1 MVNRTSQ
8 LTAMPLVTD
17 SLTIPPAGT
26 LNGVGR
32 GAAARQISGAGARA
46 VVPLVYGEDRI
57 GALLLNAIQAAGA
70 PGTVLVQVLWCFA
83 CDSINDLRLNDQPLP
98 TGVTVTHYTGAQTVA
113 DAALV
118 AAFAAQGIGGVK
130 PLTGYAYSV
139 VSMPAALFDGQI
151 GLTARIRG
159 RRCYDPAFDST
170 TGGAGPQR
178 LADPS
183 TWAYTDIPAVC
194 LGDFLAN
201 TVYGCGLPVDWASV
215 RATAAA
221 NRAIVPG
228 SSEQRRLVGVSFLAS
243 SPAAEV
249 AETLRAYAGC
259 FLLPGASGVRLLA
272 DANDA
277 PVASYSHED
286 GQIASL
292 GELELRDMGQAPT
305 AVEVI
310 YTDTSAIPW
319 RDASAT
325 AQLAGAGTTRPW
337 RLSQVRLPGIH
348 RHSQALREATE
359 RLNKLT
365 LNDMAVVAEVFD
377 VGIRH
382 DKGDIVTITHPLGLS
397 ATAMRVNE
405 VSMVG
410 PGRWRL
416 DLVRHSAAAYSD
428 DVVSVAPVVD
438 GSRILPVAP
447 PADVAGLTGSISR
460 GVITWRWTAATERDY
475 AETRLRIGGTDW
487 ASATPLWAGRGN
499 TLVQTVIAPGTYVLR
514 ARHALLDGQ
523 ESGNTAT
530 ASVVVVAADL
540 DPSTPDLNPPP
551 TPTGGSITAGFAKLI
566 VTHDVPTYT
575 QGHGHDKTRVYGV
588 VYTGGALPVFSA
600 ATLLGE
606 FSGEIGQVPAELGK
620 TYRIWL
626 KWVTR
631 DGVESTTPAG
641 GTNGFAATTG
651 KVGNSDLNDL
661 IIDAAKLQDGSVSA
675 DKVAANAI
683 DLTKFASG
691 IEPVA
696 VATGSLPTTK
706 STNTI
711 FLASDGKIYRWNG
724 SAYTAAVLTSDLSGT
739 IADAQI
745 AGISAAKVTG
755 QITATQITDG
765 AISTPKLA
773 AGAVTADN
781 IAADTITAAQIAAG
795 TITGD
800 RLAANTVTA
809 SQIAANTITA
819 GQIAAGAI
827 GADQIAA
834 NAITTGKLLVTGRG
848 PALNDDPS
856 ITDASAWSIEGAGTT
871 IEGPSV
877 APGATGGLYFSNSTG
892 ASDSRVWSRTMPVD
906 PAATYRLSANLY
918 AAPGNDRNMYVVVDL
933 FDESGTRIS
942 GGSTGWGGT
951 FAGYVFGSTPPTG
964 QWSRQGQQFG
974 AGTPRPIPAAAK
986 SIRIGVWFQY
996 TGGGSSSVQQAAQDI
1011 RLERATSAD
1020 LIVDGAIVAGKIA
1033 AGAIAVGSAAIA
1045 DGAIRNALIEDA
1057 AIDNAKIANVSA
1069 AKITAGS
1076 LQVGSYIRSTS
1087 YVPGSSGWTINADGS
1102 AEFGAASIRGQ
1113 LVASQIDTRNLT
1125 IKDGAGNVL
1134 FGAGTNLAASNIT
1147 PAAGWLNSNIT
1158 ITLNADGTVSTSGG
1172 PSASGAVTATG
1183 LGAVKTD
1190 LSNAPAGILNS
1201 NVTLSGLGAGAFA
1214 TLNALT
1220 SANVSTYIASAA
1232 IDYTRIGVLQAQN
1245 LSVVALSNTING
1257 GVTSTGRVEVTSN
1270 RVDVYDDSN
1279 VRRVR
1284 LGLL

>member
-1 MVNRTSQ
+1 MVNRTPQ
-8 LTAMPLVTD
+8 LTAMALVTD

-70 PGTVLVQVLWCFA
+70 PGTVLVQVLWCFS

-98 TGVTVTHYTGAQTVA
+98 GSITVTHYTGAQTVA

-139 VSMPAALFDGQI
+139 LSMPAALFDGQI

-228 SSEQRRLVGVSFLAS
+228 SSEQRRLVGVSFLAA

-310 YTDTSAIPW
+310 YTDTSSIPW

-337 RLSQVRLPGIH
+337 RLSQVRMPGIH

-365 LNDMAVVAEVFD
+365 LNDLAVVAEVFD

-523 ESGNTAT
+523 ESGNAAT
-530 ASVVVVAADL
+530 ASVVVVSADL

-675 DKVAANAI
+675 AKVAANAI

-691 IEPVA
+691 IEPVT
-696 VATGSLPTTK
+696 VVMGSLPTTK

-711 FLASDGKIYRWNG
+711 FLASDGKLYRWNG

-745 AGISAAKVTG
+745 AGLAASKVTGTLTDAQLDGISAAKVTG

-773 AGAVTADN
+773 AGAVTAAN
-781 IAADTITAAQIAAG
+781 IAADTITAAQIAAGAITSTELAAGAVVAGKIAAGTIQAADIAAG

-834 NAITTGKLLVTGRG
+834 GAITTGKLLVTGRG
-848 PALNDDPS
+848 AALNDDPS
-856 ITDASAWSIEGAGTT
+856 VQDASAWPVGTFSIVTVSDGIAGPT
-871 IEGPSV
+871 V
-877 APGATGGLYFSNSTG
+877 MRATGGAHVFSRAVAIDPAKKYRVRCRVRRSSDAPGTFYLRFYQTDAAGTELAFSVGIEAVSVGTAWETLASSAITPTAGAVRAWVGLVFNYASSTG
-892 ASDSRVWSRTMPVD
+892 YM
-906 PAATYRLSANLY
+906 
-918 AAPGNDRNMYVVVDL
+918 
-933 FDESGTRIS
+933 E
-942 GGSTGWGGT
+942 
-951 FAGYVFGSTPPTG
+951 
-964 QWSRQGQQFG
+964 
-974 AGTPRPIPAAAK
+974 
-986 SIRIGVWFQY
+986 
-996 TGGGSSSVQQAAQDI
+996 AQDV
-1011 RLERATSAD
+1011 RLEECIGAD
-1020 LIVDGAIVAGKIA
+1020 LIVDGAIVASKLSA
-1033 AGAIAVGSAAIA
+1033 NAIAVGSAAIEN
-1045 DGAIRNALIEDA
+1045 GAIRRALIENAAIDSAKIADA
-1057 AIDNAKIANVSA
+1057 AIVTAKIGDAQITGAKIQDATITTAKIANAQITSA
-1069 AKITAGS
+1069 LIADAQITTAKI
-1076 LQVGSYIRSTS
+1076 
-1087 YVPGSSGWTINADGS
+1087 ADGQITTAKIGDAQITS
-1102 AEFGAASIRGQ
+1102 AKVAVLTAA
-1113 LVASQIDTRNLT
+1113 NLT
-1125 IKDGAGNVL
+1125 VA
-1134 FGAGTNLAASNIT
+1134 
-1147 PAAGWLNSNIT
+1147 
-1158 ITLNADGTVSTSGG
+1158 
-1172 PSASGAVTATG
+1172 
-1183 LGAVKTD
+1183 
-1190 LSNAPAGILNS
+1190 
-1201 NVTLSGLGAGAFA
+1201 
-1214 TLNALT
+1214 
-1220 SANVSTYIASAA
+1220 
-1232 IDYTRIGVLQAQN
+1232 
-1245 LSVVALSNTING
+1245 ALSNTING